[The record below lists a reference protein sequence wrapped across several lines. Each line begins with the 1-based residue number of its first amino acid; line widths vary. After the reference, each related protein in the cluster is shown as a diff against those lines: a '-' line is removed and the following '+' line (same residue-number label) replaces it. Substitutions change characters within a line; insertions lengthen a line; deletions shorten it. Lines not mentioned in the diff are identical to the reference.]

1 MLVGAAY
8 LGAYHNDFYGDVEIA
23 QGADGLVVR
32 IGPRPLEFPLRAY
45 DHDTFSWQPQ
55 GKTRSGA
62 AASPFLSARTISPSP
77 SVTSASRGM
86 VRAWSRDRPERPQP
100 TSTSER
106 EDRPHHGVIGPGRWT
121 IADLMM

>member
-1 MLVGAAY
+1 MLADAAY

-55 GKTRSGA
+55 GKTRSDA
-62 AASPFLSARTISPSP
+62 VASPFLSTRTISPSP
-77 SVTSASRGM
+77 SVTSTSRSM
-86 VRAWSRDRPERPQP
+86 VRDCSCDRPERPQP
-100 TSTSER
+100 TSIS
-106 EDRPHHGVIGPGRWT
+106 
-121 IADLMM
+121 